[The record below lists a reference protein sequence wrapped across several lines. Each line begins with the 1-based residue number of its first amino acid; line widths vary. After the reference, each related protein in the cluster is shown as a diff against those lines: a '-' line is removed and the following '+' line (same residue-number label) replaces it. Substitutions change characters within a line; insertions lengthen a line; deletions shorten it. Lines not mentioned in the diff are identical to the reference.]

1 MLEQKII
8 VLKEIKLDNYTQVE
22 IKYNLEGKQTRQLHT
37 FIRLNYKET
46 CYSEASKF
54 KST

>member
-1 MLEQKII
+1 MLEPKITI
-8 VLKEIKLDNYTQVE
+8 LKEIKLDNYTQVE
-22 IKYNLEGKQTRQLHT
+22 IKYNLEGNPTRQLHS

-46 CYSEASKF
+46 CSEASKI